1 MKRYPN
7 KLTTPL
13 SMFMVVV
20 FMVIVFLLSLTSC
33 GSAEVVECSD
43 EKTWFVDDEL
53 NNAFVGAINL
63 LEAHGAN
70 LDKYRYEDLNVF
82 FVDEFSSD
90 EASEN
95 SVALATWINRDGIR
109 IEVLR
114 SKWETPITGEM
125 SRSEYKRQ
133 VQLSQEN
140 VLTMVHEIAHDLFDL
155 DHYENGWDIMNS
167 TGMRGQEISQEQISN
182 SIYRILDEA
191 RRVYDKKSL
200 EKRF

>member
-1 MKRYPN
+1 MRRYPS

-63 LEAHGAN
+63 LEEHGAN

-82 FVDEFSSD
+82 FVDEFSGN

-95 SVALATWINRDGIR
+95 SVALATWINKDGIR

-114 SKWETPITGEM
+114 SKWEKAVTVD
-125 SRSEYKRQ
+125 Q
-133 VQLSQEN
+133 VQLQQEN
-140 VLTMVHEIAHDLFDL
+140 MLTMVHEIAHDLFDL

-167 TGMRGQEISQEQISN
+167 TGMRGKKISKEQISN

-191 RRVYDKKSL
+191 RKVYDKKSL